1 LAVPLLDS
9 LLFFFSRRY
18 KIAVIF
24 DFAALH
30 IVVELLFPVN
40 IGYGFLYGGQFLL
53 LENPWLDQGFRKAL
67 AMSL

>member
-1 LAVPLLDS
+1 MFIFISGGD
-9 LLFFFSRRY
+9 

-30 IVVELLFPVN
+30 IVIELLFPVN

-67 AMSL
+67 AMSLSKGKEKPP